1 MARVKR
7 GPHRKNR
14 RKKILD
20 QASGYFGKKG
30 SSYRIA
36 KQQVDKGGVY
46 AYVGRKQKKRD
57 MRSLWVVRINA
68 AARLHGLSYN
78 RLIEGLRKSGSEVN
92 RKMLA
97 DLAVRDAA
105 AFGELATA
113 ARSALG
119 SSAPAAPARGALA
132 PPTGTAATASAAS

>member
-20 QASGYFGKKG
+20 QASGYFGKKS

-36 KQQVDKGGVY
+36 KQAVDKSGVY

-57 MRSLWVVRINA
+57 MRSLWIIRINA
-68 AARLHGLSYN
+68 ASRLHGLSYN
-78 RLIEGLRKSGSEVN
+78 RLIEGLKKSGSEVN

-105 AFGELATA
+105 AFGELAAA
-113 ARSALG
+113 ARDALG
-119 SSAPAAPARGALA
+119 SNAPAARRVAGVPA
-132 PPTGTAATASAAS
+132 TTASAAS

>member
-1 MARVKR
+1 MRVKR
-7 GPHRKNR
+7 GPHRKNK
-14 RKKILD
+14 RKKVLD
-20 QASGYFGKKG
+20 LASGYFGKKG

-46 AYVGRKQKKRD
+46 AYYGRKQKKRD
-57 MRSLWVVRINA
+57 MRALWIVRINA

-78 RLIEGLRKSGSEVN
+78 RLIEGLRKTGSEVN

-105 AFGELATA
+105 AFSEIVTAAKNALGSNGAATA
-113 ARSALG
+113 AS
-119 SSAPAAPARGALA
+119 
-132 PPTGTAATASAAS
+132 